1 MKQVNSHPE
10 IGLPYRNS
18 NREFWRQAGARVL
31 LPDECRPHIYDCI
44 NKAESIDEN
53 STAIVSG

>member
-1 MKQVNSHPE
+1 M
-10 IGLPYRNS
+10 PYTNS

-44 NKAESIDEN
+44 NKAESIHEN